1 MKKYKHKSKINEEF
15 VADNAKNINK
25 ADFNKI
31 NRKRKRLQKVLN
43 LKVFVDQKEKLKLLL
58 ELLKQYK
65 SGKYKTIPWRSV
77 TSITFTLL
85 YIINPLD
92 IVPDILPVVG
102 YVDDISVFMALM
114 RLIDEDVKDFK
125 QWKSTQQVPNNI

>member
-1 MKKYKHKSKINEEF
+1 MKKSKHTSKINEEF
-15 VADNAKNINK
+15 VADNAKNIDK
-25 ADFNKI
+25 ADLNKI
-31 NRKRKRLQKVLN
+31 RKKRKCLQKILN

-58 ELLKQYK
+58 EILKQYK
-65 SGKYKTIPWRSV
+65 SGNYKTIPWRSV

-85 YIINPLD
+85 YIINPFD
-92 IVPDILPVVG
+92 IIPDILPVVG

-125 QWKSTQQVPNNI
+125 QWKGRQVPQ